1 MKRLLVMR
9 SCYRSQLTKAS
20 ASLQLSKYE
29 NQQLAP
35 ISQLPTERSVWSANF
50 RVLGH
55 DAFKFSFWQNVSY
68 LTKNISSCV
77 HEKAKLGG
85 TPKIAI
91 SKVRQGI
98 SDLNIA

>member
-1 MKRLLVMR
+1 
-9 SCYRSQLTKAS
+9 
-20 ASLQLSKYE
+20 
-29 NQQLAP
+29 
-35 ISQLPTERSVWSANF
+35 
-50 RVLGH
+50 
-55 DAFKFSFWQNVSY
+55 